1 MKLFKHQLVSLKF
14 MKDKERVFDASD
26 PGTAKTRVEIVD
38 FATRR
43 RRGGGCA
50 LVLAPKSILESVWVD
65 DAKRFEPSLTVS
77 VARATNREEAFKST
91 ADMYVTNIDA
101 VVWLVK
107 QKPIFFKRFDTLI
120 VDESTAYKHST
131 NKRSKALNKIKK
143 YFQWRRL
150 LTGTPSGNTI
160 TDIWNQVN
168 ILDDGKRLGPSFFHF
183 RNQVCI
189 PEQVGPMPNMVKWVD
204 RPGAESAVSM
214 LIKDITIRHKF
225 ESCVDIPAN
234 HEYSINFHLNRQHM
248 MRYNEMQETAI
259 LELSKAT
266 VSAIHAASL
275 STKLL
280 QIASGAVYDE
290 NGNYHLID
298 KDRYDLVTDLIEAR
312 PHCIVFF
319 LWKHQR
325 DMLIKAAE
333 AQGLTYCVIDGE
345 ATDKERTDAV
355 RNFQAGFYRV
365 CFAHPQ
371 SAAHGLT
378 LTKGTRTIWASPT
391 YNLEHFLQGNKRIY
405 RTGQTEK
412 TETIVI
418 TAPGTLE
425 EKVWMRLQEK
435 SLKQGDL
442 LELLKTG

>member
-1 MKLFKHQLVSLKF
+1 M
-14 MKDKERVFDASD
+14 
-26 PGTAKTRVEIVD
+26 
-38 FATRR
+38 
-43 RRGGGCA
+43 
-50 LVLAPKSILESVWVD
+50 
-65 DAKRFEPSLTVS
+65 
-77 VARATNREEAFKST
+77 
-91 ADMYVTNIDA
+91 
-101 VVWLVK
+101 
-107 QKPIFFKRFDTLI
+107 
-120 VDESTAYKHST
+120 
-131 NKRSKALNKIKK
+131 
-143 YFQWRRL
+143 
-150 LTGTPSGNTI
+150 
-160 TDIWNQVN
+160 
-168 ILDDGKRLGPSFFHF
+168 
-183 RNQVCI
+183 
-189 PEQVGPMPNMVKWVD
+189 
-204 RPGAESAVSM
+204 
-214 LIKDITIRHKF
+214 
-225 ESCVDIPAN
+225 
-234 HEYSINFHLNRQHM
+234 
-248 MRYNEMQETAI
+248 
-259 LELSKAT
+259 

-275 STKLL
+275 ATKLL

-298 KDRYDLVTDLIEAR
+298 KDRYELVTDLIEAR

-325 DMLIKAAE
+325 DMLIKAAK

-345 ATDKERTDAV
+345 TTDKERTDAV

-418 TAPGTLE
+418 TASGTLE

-442 LELLKTG
+442 LELLKTE